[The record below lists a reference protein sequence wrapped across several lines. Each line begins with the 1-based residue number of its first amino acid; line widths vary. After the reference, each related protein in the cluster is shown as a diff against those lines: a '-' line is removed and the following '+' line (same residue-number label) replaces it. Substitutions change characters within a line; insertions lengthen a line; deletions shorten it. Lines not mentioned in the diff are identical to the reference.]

1 VIRLKKLQ
9 FDSDFFANRKS
20 LVTQAT
26 YFTAL

>member
-1 VIRLKKLQ
+1 LQ